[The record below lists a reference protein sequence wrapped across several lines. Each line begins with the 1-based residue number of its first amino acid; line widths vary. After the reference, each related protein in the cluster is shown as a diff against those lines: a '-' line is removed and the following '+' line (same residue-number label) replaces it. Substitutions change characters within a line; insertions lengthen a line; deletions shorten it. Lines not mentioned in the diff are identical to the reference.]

1 MVGVNKQT
9 LLYYDKIHLFSPE
22 YVDDMGYRYYTFTQL
37 DCFYAIMTLKTIG
50 MSLEEIKEY
59 FDTRDAERT
68 AKLLQK
74 GILETKKK
82 VAELVTLSRE
92 MNKRIELLEK
102 ANHVTCGKIYIEHH
116 ETQYLYCT
124 KYISMDA
131 KEIVFC
137 ISFTVDRRSEEWWK
151 INF

>member
-102 ANHVTCGKIYIEHH
+102 ANHVTCGKIYI
-116 ETQYLYCT
+116 
-124 KYISMDA
+124 
-131 KEIVFC
+131 
-137 ISFTVDRRSEEWWK
+137 
-151 INF
+151 